1 MSQEKNIHI
10 QKKLDD
16 IKIIIKG
23 HNAKFVCGMVG
34 IPYQTLN
41 NWLHGRHEPA
51 DETML
56 DKIIYYLE
64 NSYEILRRNAEK
76 TENTRDARDGKKT

>member
-1 MSQEKNIHI
+1 MSQEKNIRI

-34 IPYQTLN
+34 IPYQTLS
-41 NWLHGRHEPA
+41 NWLRDRYSPT
-51 DETML
+51 DEAIL

-64 NSYEILRRNAEK
+64 NSHEILRQRAET
-76 TENTRDARDGKKT
+76 TEKS